1 MRLSLLAKGR
11 PAKVV
16 RVECEDR
23 SLEAKLRE
31 VGFAEDDDIEIV
43 HVGPLGGRPICVRL
57 NHTLIALRPEEA
69 AAIEVEPRQ

>member
-1 MRLSLLAKGR
+1 MRLSLLSKGR

-31 VGFAEDDDIEIV
+31 VGFA
-43 HVGPLGGRPICVRL
+43 
-57 NHTLIALRPEEA
+57 
-69 AAIEVEPRQ
+69 